1 METSGKSSEEQA
13 LKKLTVDEIAAGMR
27 QQALIAR
34 MKALSARVKEQA
46 QTAADTAEFQDLMD
60 ENARLEGELLAL
72 RIARAE
78 LRLRK

>member
-34 MKALSARVKEQA
+34 MKAFSARVKEQA
-46 QTAADTAEFQDLMD
+46 QTAADTTEFQDLMD